1 MYINMLQTLHNK
13 SGCLR
18 KYDVSLAARLN
29 DDSTCDDSCNEVDD
43 QHTTSPKTPQMPV
56 QTQQTSS
63 GKCNGGGCGLTAL
76 TSSPTENYSYFSKT
90 KLNEPGIQPSN
101 VPL

>member
-1 MYINMLQTLHNK
+1 MLQHLHND
-13 SGCLR
+13 SLR
-18 KYDVSLAARLN
+18 EYDVSLAARLN
-29 DDSTCDDSCNEVDD
+29 EDCTCDDSCNKVDGQD
-43 QHTTSPKTPQMPV
+43 CTSPKTNGQPPQTPV

-90 KLNEPGIQPSN
+90 ALRQTGTK
-101 VPL
+101 